1 MLLERISD
9 EELDFCEEFYNPI
22 CLTETVF
29 STLDN
34 LVKFDDD
41 FAEVRMGQFPMFSYE
56 YMIDADPKLS
66 SKENFRKRENTGSI
80 YCYGGRR
87 FGKTLI
93 VEQVDILISFLLLE
107 GEHVGFSSLD
117 ALHIRGIVEK
127 IIQVLRTHSFFK
139 ILNAQINRSP
149 NYRIALKSGYLF
161 ESVNMNIAGQTP
173 GSSFFQ
179 KHFHRLYIEEGSFE
193 TEEVYNKRVDSVSED
208 GCVYRIAG
216 MTNFTKYSPAGR
228 TFFDFSKRNLV
239 CNLPQFI
246 NPKWDFREKE
256 KAIKENG
263 GEMSAGYR
271 VFVKGEVVEEG
282 IAVFDME
289 RVRAC
294 YNYEK
299 QVKSFEIN
307 KDNFNFFK
315 DILVLERP
323 KNAEKVYVCADIGE
337 SAPTEVII
345 IYEVNGIY
353 YYAYNIVA
361 YRLDDKQQETLI
373 GYIVDSVQANITG
386 LDTTDGTGRAIF
398 RALSERYPAEN
409 LVFCSFNE
417 KIGVDFERDPN
428 SNRVIFE
435 MGKPKLKEEYVSE
448 WTVRRLK
455 VLFYE
460 SKMSIPSDHKLD
472 IQINSVIA
480 TTSGLRTA
488 YTVVSAEDHL
498 FSAFRVFALC
508 EWYHAFSVLKPLNS
522 KKFSKVGV

>member
-1 MLLERISD
+1 MLIERINE
-9 EELDFCEEFYNPI
+9 EELEFMEEFFNPVAF
-22 CLTETVF
+22 TECAF
-29 STLDN
+29 STLHN
-34 LVKFDDD
+34 LVKFDDEL
-41 FAEVRMGQFPMFSYE
+41 AEVRLGQFPMLSYE
-56 YMIDADPKLS
+56 YMLDNDPKEN
-66 SKENFRKRENTGSI
+66 SKENFRRRENAATI

-93 VEQVDILISFLLLE
+93 VEQVDILTSMFLLD

-117 ALHIRGIVEK
+117 ALHIRGIIEK
-127 IIQVLRTHSFFK
+127 IIQVLRTHSVFK
-139 ILNAQINRSP
+139 ILGAQINRSP
-149 NYRIALKSGYLF
+149 NYRISLKNGYLF

-173 GSSFFQ
+173 GSGFFQ

-193 TEEVYNKRVDSVSED
+193 TDEVYNKRIDSVAED
-208 GCVYRIAG
+208 GCIFRIAG

-228 TFFDFSKRNLV
+228 TFFDLSKKRFV

-307 KDNFNFFK
+307 KDNFGFFK

-337 SAPTEVII
+337 SAPTEIII
-345 IYEVNGIY
+345 IYEVNGLY
-353 YYAYNIVA
+353 YYSYNIVA
-361 YRLDDKQQETLI
+361 YRLDDKQQEALI
-373 GYIVDSVQANITG
+373 SFVINAVQANLAG
-386 LDTTDGTGRAIF
+386 LDTTDGTGRAIL
-398 RALSERYPAEN
+398 RALTEKYPKEQ
-409 LVFCSFNE
+409 LVACSFNE
-417 KIGVDFERDPN
+417 KIGIDFERDPN
-428 SNRVIFE
+428 SNRVVFDA
-435 MGKPKLKEEYVSE
+435 GKPVLKEEYVSE
-448 WTVRRLK
+448 WSVRRLK
-455 VLFYE
+455 TLFYE

-480 TTSGLRTA
+480 TTSGLRTV

-498 FSAFRVFALC
+498 FSAFRVFAIC
-508 EWYHAFSVLKPLNS
+508 QWMHEFSVLKPLNS
-522 KKFSKVGV
+522 KKFDKVGC

>member
-1 MLLERISD
+1 MALIERITE
-9 EELDFCEEFYNPI
+9 EELDFMEEFYNPI
-22 CLTETVF
+22 AFTECAF
-29 STLDN
+29 SNLDN
-34 LVKFDDD
+34 LVRFDDTL
-41 FAEVRMGQFPMFSYE
+41 AEVRMGQFPMFSYE
-56 YMIDADPKLS
+56 YMLDYNPRLS
-66 SKENFRKRENTGSI
+66 TKANFEKREATGSI

-93 VEQVDILISFLLLE
+93 VEQVDILTSMCLLE

-139 ILNAQINRSP
+139 VLDAQINRSP
-149 NYRIALKSGYLF
+149 NYRISLKSGYLF
-161 ESVNMNIAGQTP
+161 ETVNMNISGQTP
-173 GSSFFQ
+173 GSGFFQ

-193 TEEVYNKRVDSVSED
+193 TDEVYNKRIDSVSED
-208 GCVYRIAG
+208 GCVFRIAG

-228 TFFDFSKRNLV
+228 TFFDWTKKNQV

-246 NPKWDFREKE
+246 NPKWDFKEKE
-256 KAIKENG
+256 KMIKENG

-289 RVRAC
+289 RVRKC
-294 YNYEK
+294 YNYDK

-307 KDNFNFFK
+307 KDNYDFFK

-323 KNAEKVYVCADIGE
+323 SNAEKVYVCADIGE
-337 SAPTEVII
+337 SAPTEIAI
-345 IYEVNGIY
+345 IYEVNRVY
-353 YYAYNIVA
+353 YYTYNIVA
-361 YRLDDKQQETLI
+361 YRLDDKQQENLI
-373 GYIVDSVQANITG
+373 GYIANCVSANIIG

-398 RALSERYPAEN
+398 RALAERFPMEQ

-417 KIGVDFERDPN
+417 KIGVDFDRDDKG
-428 SNRVIFE
+428 RVVFD

-460 SKMSIPSDHKLD
+460 GKMSIPSDHKLD
-472 IQINSVIA
+472 IQMNSVIA
-480 TTSGLRTA
+480 TNSGLRTA
-488 YTVVSAEDHL
+488 YSVVSAEDHL
-498 FSAFRVFALC
+498 FSAFRVFALA
-508 EWYHAFSVLKPLNS
+508 EWMHEWSILKPLHS
-522 KKFSKVGV
+522 KRFDKVGC

>member
-1 MLLERISD
+1 MLLEKISE
-9 EELDFCEEFYNPI
+9 EELDFMEEFYNPI
-22 CLTETVF
+22 ALTECAF
-29 STLDN
+29 SNLDN
-34 LVKFDDD
+34 LVRFDDTL
-41 FAEVRMGQFPMFSYE
+41 AEVRMGQFPMFSYE
-56 YMIDADPKLS
+56 YMLDYDPKLS
-66 SKENFRKRENTGSI
+66 SKENFIKREGSGTI

-93 VEQVDILISFLLLE
+93 VEQVDILISMFLLE

-127 IIQVLRTHSFFK
+127 IIQVLRTHSIFK

-149 NYRIALKSGYLF
+149 NYRITLNTGYLF

-173 GSSFFQ
+173 GSGFFQ
-179 KHFHRLYIEEGSFE
+179 KHFNRLYIEEGSFE
-193 TEEVYNKRVDSVSED
+193 TDEVYNKRIDSVAED
-208 GCVYRIAG
+208 GCIFRVAG

-228 TFFDFSKRNLV
+228 TFFDFSKRTQI

-246 NPKWDFREKE
+246 NPKWDFKEKE
-256 KAIKENG
+256 KMIKENG
-263 GEMSAGYR
+263 GELSAGYR

-289 RVRAC
+289 RVRSC

-299 QVKSFEIN
+299 QVKTFEIN

-315 DILVLERP
+315 DILILERP
-323 KNAEKVYVCADIGE
+323 KNAEKVFICADIGE
-337 SAPTEVII
+337 SAPTEII
-345 IYEVNGIY
+345 VIYEVNRVY
-353 YYAYNIVA
+353 YYNYNIVA
-361 YRLDDKQQETLI
+361 YRLDDRQQTTLI
-373 GYIVDSVQANITG
+373 SYITDLVQGNVIG

-398 RALSERYPAEN
+398 RALSEKYPKEN

-417 KIGVDFERDPN
+417 KVGVDFERDPN
-428 SNRVIFE
+428 TNRVVFE

-455 VLFYE
+455 TLFYE
-460 SKMSIPSDHKLD
+460 SKLSIPSDHKLD
-472 IQINSVIA
+472 VQVNSVIA
-480 TTSGLRTA
+480 TNSGIRTV

-498 FSAFRVFALC
+498 FSAFRVFALA
-508 EWYHAFSVLKPLNS
+508 EWYHAFSILKPLHT
-522 KKFSKVGV
+522 KQFAKEGC